1 MQNCQ
6 YMSAS
11 VSQNST
17 GCCFHCFL
25 HVQEE
30 YGNMKSRTN
39 QLTPLDR
46 MSKISGSLNICMVLS
61 QVCSIMFHPKA
72 EATHSK
78 QVSRLLSPW
87 SLESRWARRAER
99 ERGARSEE
107 GAIRSSKLACP
118 CVCVCRSGEE
128 KHGKQTNCRMCFF
141 FSHSKKPFLKRL

>member
-118 CVCVCRSGEE
+118 CVCVCAGQ
-128 KHGKQTNCRMCFF
+128 GKRNMASKQIVACVFF
-141 FSHSKKPFLKRL
+141 FHIARNRS